1 MRFATL
7 RTIYCYLSDS
17 LIGKFQVP
25 GNSSMFDEEM
35 HGRACMALLLVR
47 ELRNMG
53 CPVVGDGGGR
63 DLRFIQITYYKYV
76 NFSLAPPTDPWRNG
90 SASDSRSEGCV
101 FDSRRV
107 QSRSNR
113 ISFFSPSLFFI
124 FSCRSLT
131 LLSKI
136 LSDFFLLC
144 YQLVMLQAALFIRN

>member
-1 MRFATL
+1 
-7 RTIYCYLSDS
+7 
-17 LIGKFQVP
+17 
-25 GNSSMFDEEM
+25 
-35 HGRACMALLLVR
+35 
-47 ELRNMG
+47 
-53 CPVVGDGGGR
+53 
-63 DLRFIQITYYKYV
+63 
-76 NFSLAPPTDPWRNG
+76 LAPPTDPWRNG